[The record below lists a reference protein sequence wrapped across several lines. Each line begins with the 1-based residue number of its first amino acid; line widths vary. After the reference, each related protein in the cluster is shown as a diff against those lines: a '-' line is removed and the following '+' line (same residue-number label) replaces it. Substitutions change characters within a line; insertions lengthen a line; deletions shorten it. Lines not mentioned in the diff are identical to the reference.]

1 MRSKKFVACSV
12 VVATLFVVAV
22 PTSAI
27 TLWEENFESYA
38 AGTQIGTTAKWLD
51 SPDEG
56 LMINGY
62 YDEEDVSSVGHRLD
76 PDGMALDGNSHK
88 EQGVTG
94 RLWSVAR
101 ATIPGPATNSELVDV
116 TVSFDAIVQRG
127 SNSNGTA
134 NSGLYLEIAGG
145 LAEFG
150 LHFSRANGKGWGFI
164 NGNGTDGRPTWAPVD
179 RGLSGT
185 SEYAGEITTGGVEL
199 GMTHDN
205 GIWHAVNSPTTASIT
220 LDKATMLA
228 TATVGGYDF
237 TPQPFT
243 QNVWD
248 NLHGFRIRNDI
259 NGVAHHDANFGIDID
274 NIRVTSNTATDFT
287 WKGGSGD
294 WGQATNWTPGGSPGN
309 GMATLSDETVLFGGA
324 SGATSTIF
332 TDSQVD
338 INQIQFDNETASH
351 LIVGSGGVNM
361 IATTEDTPVEPS
373 VKVLAGD
380 HTFQTPFSISDDTT
394 ITVDSGSLT
403 FDNQVDLAGHMLTL
417 SGTTTFN
424 HSVVDS
430 VGGGSVVLLS
440 GEVSGLG
447 AISVVPEPASLALV
461 VLAGFFG
468 LVCRQNR
475 KAVL

>member
-1 MRSKKFVACSV
+1 MKYFVMSMLA
-12 VVATLFVVAV
+12 VAV
-22 PTSAI
+22 LAVSVSAQ
-27 TLWEENFESYA
+27 TQLLWEEDFEGYA
-38 AGTQIGTTAKWLD
+38 AGTRIGTTAKWLN

-56 LMINGY
+56 IMVNGY
-62 YDEEDVSSVGHRLD
+62 SADSALGQRLD
-76 PDGMALDGNSHK
+76 SDGIALDGNSHS
-88 EQGVTG
+88 EQQAGG
-94 RLWSVAR
+94 ARKWSVAR
-101 ATIPGPATNSELVDV
+101 TAFPGPSANATSY
-116 TVSFDAIVQRG
+116 TVAFDTIVQRG

-150 LHFSRANGKGWGFI
+150 LHFSRANGKGWGFV

-185 SEYAGEITTGGVEL
+185 SQYAGEITTGGVEL

-259 NGVAHHDANFGIDID
+259 AGVAHHDANFGIDID

-294 WGQATNWTPGGSPGN
+294 WDQAASWTPGGSPGN
-309 GMATLSDETVLFGGA
+309 GMATLSDDTVLFGGA

-351 LIVGSGGVNM
+351 FIVGPGGVNM
-361 IATTEDTPVEPS
+361 IATTEGTPVAPS

-403 FDNQVDLAGHMLTL
+403 FDNQVDLAGHTLTL
-417 SGTTTFN
+417 SGTTSFN

-430 VGGGSVVLLS
+430 VGGGLVVLLS

-447 AISVVPEPASLALV
+447 DISVVPEPASLALV

-468 LVCRQNR
+468 LVRSRNRQT
-475 KAVL
+475 VL

>member
-1 MRSKKFVACSV
+1 MRSKKFVACGV

-22 PTSAI
+22 PASAI
-27 TLWEENFESYA
+27 TLWEETFESYS
-38 AGTQIGTTAKWLD
+38 AGTQIGTTAKWLG
-51 SPDEG
+51 SADEG

-62 YDEEDVSSVGHRLD
+62 YDEEDISSVGQRLD

-94 RLWSVAR
+94 RLWSVAK
-101 ATIPGPATNSELVDV
+101 ATIPGPATNSELIDL

-134 NSGLYLEIAGG
+134 NSGLYLEYGES
-145 LAEFG
+145 AEFG
-150 LHFSRANGKGWGFI
+150 LHFSRANGYGWGF
-164 NGNGTDGRPTWAPVD
+164 
-179 RGLSGT
+179 
-185 SEYAGEITTGGVEL
+185 
-199 GMTHDN
+199 
-205 GIWHAVNSPTTASIT
+205 VNSGPGLANVNEYEGFAENYTFGANVPVSASIT
-220 LDKATMLA
+220 LDKATMMA
-228 TATVGGYDF
+228 SATVAGHDF
-237 TPQPFT
+237 TPQPFD
-243 QNVWD
+243 QSVWD
-248 NLHGFRIRNDI
+248 GLSGFRIRNDVA
-259 NGVAHHDANFGIDID
+259 GVAHHDANFGMDVD
-274 NIRVTSNTATDFT
+274 NILITSNTATDFT

-294 WGQATNWTPGGSPGN
+294 WDQATNWTPGGSPGN
-309 GMATLSDETVLFGGA
+309 GMATLSDDTVLFGSA

-351 LIVGSGGVNM
+351 LIVGPGGVNM
-361 IATTEDTPVEPS
+361 IATTEDTPVAPL

-380 HTFQTPFSISDDTT
+380 HTFQTPFSIGDDTT

-403 FDNQVDLAGHMLTL
+403 FDNQVDLAGHTLTL
-417 SGTTTFN
+417 SGTTSFN

-430 VGGGSVVLLS
+430 VGGGLVVLLS

-447 AISVVPEPASLALV
+447 DISVVPEPASLALV